1 MIVIACGGR
10 KYFRRDFVWAALDAA
25 HAKRP
30 FSLLL
35 QGGATG
41 ADEDAGAW
49 AVDRGVTMACRPADW
64 KALGNRAG
72 PVRNAGMLAEAIKL
86 AKGQIRDVGVIAFPG
101 NRGTNGMVAL
111 ARNAAVTVWQPKER
125 APAGA

>member
-1 MIVIACGGR
+1 MILIACGGR
-10 KYFRRDFVWAALDAA
+10 HYYRQAFVWAALDAA

-30 FSLLL
+30 ITLLI

-64 KALGNRAG
+64 KALGDRAG
-72 PVRNAGMLAEAIKL
+72 PVRNAEMLAEAIQL
-86 AKGQIRDVGVIAFPG
+86 AKGQIRDVGVVAFPG
-101 NRGTNGMVAL
+101 GRGTNVMVAL